1 MNSHIL
7 ITPLLEEGIARI
19 RESLEGLE
27 VKVFLRSE
35 FKIDDAKDVAKEA
48 YITSQNGKAIILAAQ
63 NYNIPTQNAL
73 LKLLEEPPPNTRLY
87 IITPSKSALLPTVR
101 SRLPLVKER
110 VQNVVTPFRYDIK
123 RMELKDIFE
132 FAKESRSFGKEE
144 SIKTIESIFEATVN
158 ARVPLREGEL
168 QIFSNACRLIYLNE
182 RAENVFI
189 YLLMN
194 ILRRQKIALKTAKSR

>member
-1 MNSHIL
+1 
-7 ITPLLEEGIARI
+7 
-19 RESLEGLE
+19 